1 MHWTVVGAVNT
12 VEILKTKV
20 VVMSSLLCRCWC
32 VVVSLLLCCYYY
44 TLSSHGVMFKAV
56 VVVTS
61 YRLFIVVDNLS
72 ENHIYRLL
80 PETIFLKKLMNTTY
94 IEVQRV

>member
-1 MHWTVVGAVNT
+1 MGISFCHSAINNVSNLRASTSET
-12 VEILKTKV
+12 LVEVLVIV
-20 VVMSSLLCRCWC
+20 SSKRI
-32 VVVSLLLCCYYY
+32 LLCCYYY